1 MLPATEALSGSVEVP
16 LSKVR
21 EPVAAAEGLTPEDMR
36 ELLPRAERGVE
47 LERSAS
53 AQAVEDGNQELKSD
67 REEVE
72 KMEGMLWRAH
82 ALATQVAKQLAA
94 GGGGGGEP
102 ALNL

>member
-1 MLPATEALSGSVEVP
+1 M
-16 LSKVR
+16 R

-67 REEVE
+67 HDP
-72 KMEGMLWRAH
+72 GH
-82 ALATQVAKQLAA
+82 QHKQPESPTA
-94 GGGGGGEP
+94 GPSGP
-102 ALNL
+102 F